1 MKGGFHGLKG
11 KQISLITIVLMSTT
25 ILMWAWEKTPL
36 LTTLVPSE
44 TRLQVSPGLSPVV
57 FFSPLWTEFIDFL
70 SVSYSKNTLIC
81 YTICLFTVCICF
93 MFGAELR
100 DVPVVSSVSSEQEL
114 HVGNGV
120 GTLAQKD
127 APKEEVRLG
136 VASPLD
142 SGQDSSKSDEINS
155 DQVTNP
161 DGTTMPFSFVFLG
174 LVH

>member
-1 MKGGFHGLKG
+1 
-11 KQISLITIVLMSTT
+11 
-25 ILMWAWEKTPL
+25 
-36 LTTLVPSE
+36 
-44 TRLQVSPGLSPVV
+44 
-57 FFSPLWTEFIDFL
+57 
-70 SVSYSKNTLIC
+70 
-81 YTICLFTVCICF
+81 

-100 DVPVVSSVSSEQEL
+100 DVPVVRSVSSEQEL

-155 DQVTNP
+155 DQVTNLVEKN
-161 DGTTMPFSFVFLG
+161 GTTMPFSFVFLG